1 MRPLESLSPAVVRR
15 ELASVT
21 DLAAAVRV
29 ADRVPA
35 LAVVGKEYGRD
46 KAELM
51 IKAYLF
57 DLEDYFDFDKKMN
70 LAQLDFIAS
79 RMLDKYYGLTTAD
92 LHVIFSNIKSGL
104 SGEFYG
110 RIQPDRIL
118 REVEQYWNERCAAFA
133 AKSYGEHVSDKG
145 SNITSRRAAE
155 QLGKLEKKFR
165 NV

>member
-1 MRPLESLSPAVVRR
+1 MRPFETLSPAVVRR

-35 LAVVGKEYGRD
+35 LALVGKEYGRE

-70 LAQLDFIAS
+70 EAQLDFIAS
-79 RMLDKYYGLTTAD
+79 QMLDKYYGLTTAD

-133 AKSYGEHVSDKG
+133 DKSYSERISDKG
-145 SNITSRRAAE
+145 GNITSQHAAE
-155 QLGKLEKKFR
+155 QLAKLEKKFGR
-165 NV
+165 

>member
-1 MRPLESLSPAVVRR
+1 MKPFETLSPAVVRR

-21 DLAAAVRV
+21 DLAAAVRI
-29 ADRVPA
+29 AGQVPA

-70 LAQLDFIAS
+70 EAQLDFIAS

-92 LHVIFSNIKSGL
+92 IHVIFGQLKSGVC
-104 SGEFYG
+104 EFYG
-110 RIQPDRIL
+110 RIHPDAVL
-118 REVEQYWNERCAAFA
+118 REVDRYWEERCAAFA
-133 AKSYGEHVSDKG
+133 EQSYYASVSDKG
-145 SNITSRRAAE
+145 GNITSKHAAE
-155 QLGKLEKKFR
+155 ELARLEKKFR
-165 NV
+165 G

>member
-1 MRPLESLSPAVVRR
+1 MKPFETLSPAVVRR

-70 LAQLDFIAS
+70 EAQLDFIAS
-79 RMLDKYYGLTTAD
+79 QMLDKYYGLTTAD
-92 LHVIFSNIKSGL
+92 LHVIFGQLKSGVC
-104 SGEFYG
+104 EFYG
-110 RIQPDRIL
+110 RIHPDAVL
-118 REVEQYWNERCAAFA
+118 REVDRYWNERCAAFA
-133 AKSYGEHVSDKG
+133 DKSYSERISDKG
-145 SNITSRRAAE
+145 GNITSRHAAE
-155 QLGKLEKKFR
+155 QLAKLEKKFR
-165 NV
+165 G

>member
-1 MRPLESLSPAVVRR
+1 MKPFETLSPAVVRR

-70 LAQLDFIAS
+70 EAQLDFIAS

-133 AKSYGEHVSDKG
+133 DKSYCEHVSDKG
-145 SNITSRRAAE
+145 SNITSQRAAE
-155 QLGKLEKKFR
+155 QLGKLESKFR